1 RTLSARAL
9 RRRRGATGGVTP
21 TANANA
27 NAPRVR
33 PADLDDWSAAQALFR
48 EGDDFHADIAPGY
61 FRSGARPEAEW
72 RQLLEDGCAVA
83 FVAEVPGD
91 GAVGLVTVRIYDT
104 PDNPTMV
111 PRRRG
116 HVETLV
122 VSAPPPPRGGGRRR
136 ARGVGE
142 RAAPARGGG
151 GLGAGAR
158 RGGDGAHHLERQRRG
173 GGLLRTAR
181 LPGAV

>member
-1 RTLSARAL
+1 VSA
-9 RRRRGATGGVTP
+9 P
-21 TANANA
+21 
-27 NAPRVR
+27 APRVR
-33 PADLDDWSAAQALFR
+33 RADLDDWSAAQALFR

-104 PDNPTMV
+104 PNNPTMV

-122 VSAPPPPRGGGRRR
+122 VAARHRRQGIGRRLLGEAVAW
-136 ARGVGE
+136 ARV
-142 RAAPARGGG
+142 
-151 GLGAGAR
+151 
-158 RGGDGAHHLERQRRG
+158 H
-173 GGLLRTAR
+173 
-181 LPGAV
+181 GAVEMVLTIWSGNGEAEAFYERLGYRVLSRVLHAPLDAKPR